1 VTTLQPDAS
10 PVRRCTACVYADR
23 LLPSGRLVCTEPAVN
38 IPTPSY
44 LAGSHATARSC
55 IVERGVRRGV
65 CGPAGL
71 RFVPIAGVGRA

>member
-1 VTTLQPDAS
+1 MTTAPEI
-10 PVRRCTACVYADR
+10 RRCTACRHSEPLAA
-23 LLPSGRLVCTEPAVN
+23 SGRLVCTDGAVN

-44 LAGSHATARSC
+44 LAGSHGTARSC

-71 RFVPIAGVGRA
+71 RFVPITAAGQ

>member
-1 VTTLQPDAS
+1 MTTAPEI
-10 PVRRCTACVYADR
+10 RRCTACRHSEPLAS
-23 LLPSGRLVCTEPAVN
+23 SGRLVCTDVEVN

-44 LAGSHATARSC
+44 LAGSHGTARSC

-71 RFVPIAGVGRA
+71 RFVPITAAGR

>member
-1 VTTLQPDAS
+1 MNAAPV
-10 PVRRCTACVYADR
+10 VRRCTACHYSER
-23 LLPSGRLVCTEPAVN
+23 LAASARLVCTEPTVN

-44 LAGSHATARSC
+44 LAGSHAIARSC

-71 RFVPIAGVGRA
+71 RFVPITAGGQ